1 MTERELLITGI
12 GGQGVQLAAQVI
24 AKAATLEG
32 RDVMFFGI
40 YGGMMRGGNTDSTVV
55 VADGPI
61 TAPPVVP
68 RAWSAIAMHDE
79 FWAPLEP
86 RLRADGFVL
95 VNDSTFE
102 HEILA
107 PVTVHRIGA
116 TELATELGNP
126 LGGAMVMVGAYGALT
141 GLVGADALVEAMRA
155 SVPSYR
161 QQHVVA
167 NERTIRAGWDA
178 VPAGAHPA
186 WAPDPVTAG
195 TAGGPR

>member
-1 MTERELLITGI
+1 
-12 GGQGVQLAAQVI
+12 
-24 AKAATLEG
+24 
-32 RDVMFFGI
+32 MFCGI
-40 YGGMMRGGNTDSTVV
+40 YGGRMRGGNTDSNVV

-61 TAPPVVP
+61 NAPPVVA

-107 PVTVHRIGA
+107 PVAVHRLGA

-126 LGGAMVMVGAYGALT
+126 LGGSMVMVGAYGALT
-141 GLVGADALVEAMRA
+141 GLVSVDALIEAMRA

-161 QQHVVA
+161 QQHVAA
-167 NERTIRAGWDA
+167 NERTIRAGWES
-178 VPAGAHPA
+178 VPAGTHPA

-195 TAGGPR
+195 SAGGSR

>member
-1 MTERELLITGI
+1 MTERELLVTGI
-12 GGQGVQLAAQVI
+12 GGQGVQLVAQVI

-61 TAPPVVP
+61 TAPPVVA

-79 FWAPLEP
+79 FWAPVEP
-86 RLRADGFVL
+86 RLRPDGFVL
-95 VNDSTFE
+95 VNGSTFA
-102 HEILA
+102 HEITA

-116 TELATELGNP
+116 TEIAAELANP
-126 LGGAMVMVGAYGALT
+126 LGGAMVMAGAYGGLT
-141 GLVGADALVEAMRA
+141 GLVSIDALVQAMRE

-161 QQHVVA
+161 QQHVDA

-178 VPAGAHPA
+178 VPTGAHPA
-186 WAPDPVTAG
+186 WDPVSATS
-195 TAGGPR
+195 TTRT

>member
-61 TAPPVVP
+61 NAPPVVP

-86 RLRADGFVL
+86 RLRAGGFVL
-95 VNDSTFE
+95 VNDSTFA
-102 HEILA
+102 HEITA
-107 PVTVHRIGA
+107 QVTVHRVGA

-126 LGGAMVMVGAYGALT
+126 LGGAMAMVGAYGALT
-141 GLVGADALVEAMRA
+141 ALVSIDALVEAMCA

-161 QQHVVA
+161 QQHVAA
-167 NERTIRAGWDA
+167 NARTIRAGWES
-178 VPAGAHPA
+178 VSAGAHAA
-186 WAPDPVTAG
+186 WAPDPVTAS
-195 TAGGPR
+195 ASGGPR

>member
-61 TAPPVVP
+61 TAPPVVG

-79 FWAPLEP
+79 FWEPLEP
-86 RLRADGFVL
+86 RLRTNGFVL
-95 VNDSTFE
+95 VNDSTFAR
-102 HEILA
+102 EITA
-107 PVTVHRIGA
+107 PVTVHRVAG
-116 TELATELGNP
+116 TELAAELDNP

-141 GLVGADALVEAMRA
+141 RLVSLDSLVEAMRD

-161 QQHVVA
+161 QQHLAA
-167 NERTIRAGWDA
+167 NERTLRAGWAA
-178 VPAGAHPA
+178 VPEGAHRA

-195 TAGGPR
+195 GPR

>member
-12 GGQGVQLAAQVI
+12 GGQGVQLAAQVL

-61 TAPPVVP
+61 SAPPVVA

-79 FWAPLEP
+79 FWEPLEP
-86 RLRADGFVL
+86 RLRPDAFVL

-102 HEILA
+102 REISA
-107 PVTVHRIGA
+107 PVAVHRIGA
-116 TELATELGNP
+116 TELAAELGNP
-126 LGGAMVMVGAYGALT
+126 LGGAMVMVGAYGGLT
-141 GLVGADALVEAMRA
+141 GLVSTDSLVEAMRE

-161 QQHVVA
+161 RQHVAA

-178 VPAGAHPA
+178 VPTGAHPA
-186 WAPDPVTAG
+186 WAPDPVTAAS
-195 TAGGPR
+195 TGGRG

>member
-1 MTERELLITGI
+1 VIQRELLVTGI

-24 AKAATLEG
+24 ARAATIEE
-32 RDVMFFGI
+32 RHVMFFGI

-79 FWAPLEP
+79 FWVPLEP
-86 RLRADGFVL
+86 RLRLGGFVL
-95 VNDSTFE
+95 VNDSTFS
-102 HEILA
+102 HEITA

-116 TELATELGNP
+116 TDLAAQLDNP
-126 LGGAMVMVGAYGALT
+126 LGGAMVMVGAYGGLT
-141 GLVGADALVEAMRA
+141 GLVSLDALVEAMRE

-161 QQHVVA
+161 QQHVAA

-178 VPAGAHPA
+178 VPAGAHTA
-186 WAPDPVTAG
+186 WEPVVAG
-195 TAGGPR
+195 STGGAR

>member
-1 MTERELLITGI
+1 MERELLITGI

-24 AKAATLEG
+24 ARAATLEG

-61 TAPPVVP
+61 TAPPVVA
-68 RAWSAIAMHDE
+68 RTWSAIAMHDE
-79 FWAPLEP
+79 FWAPIEP
-86 RLRADGFVL
+86 RLRPDGFVL
-95 VNDSTFE
+95 LNDSTFE
-102 HEILA
+102 HEITA

-116 TELATELGNP
+116 TELAAELGNP

-141 GLVGADALVEAMRA
+141 GIVSIDALVEAMRA

-161 QQHVVA
+161 QQHVAA

-178 VPAGAHPA
+178 VPTGAHPA
-186 WAPDPVTAG
+186 WATTPAAAG
-195 TAGGPR
+195 AAR

>member
-12 GGQGVQLAAQVI
+12 GGQGVQLAARVI
-24 AKAATLEG
+24 AKAAALED

-40 YGGMMRGGNTDSTVV
+40 YGGMMRGGSTDSTVV

-61 TAPPVVP
+61 TAPPVVA

-86 RLRADGFVL
+86 RLRSGGLVL
-95 VNDSTFE
+95 VNDSTFA
-102 HEILA
+102 HEITA

-116 TELATELGNP
+116 TELAAGLDNP
-126 LGGAMVMVGAYGALT
+126 LGGAMVMVGAYGGLT
-141 GLVGADALVEAMRA
+141 GLVSLEALVEAMKE

-161 QQHVVA
+161 QQHAAA
-167 NERTIRAGWDA
+167 NERTIRAGWDT

-186 WAPDPVTAG
+186 WEPVAANST
-195 TAGGPR
+195 GGAR

>member
-55 VADGPI
+55 VADSPI
-61 TAPPVVP
+61 TAPPVVA

-79 FWAPLEP
+79 FWAPLEH
-86 RLRADGFVL
+86 RLRAGGFVL
-95 VNDSTFE
+95 VNDSTFA
-102 HEILA
+102 HEISA

-116 TELATELGNP
+116 TELAAQLGNP
-126 LGGAMVMVGAYGALT
+126 LGGAMVMVGAYGGLT
-141 GLVGADALVEAMRA
+141 GLVSADALIEAMRE

-161 QQHVVA
+161 QQHVAA

-178 VPAGAHPA
+178 VPADAHPA
-186 WAPDPVTAG
+186 WATDPVTAG
-195 TAGGPR
+195 G

>member
-55 VADGPI
+55 IADGPI
-61 TAPPVVP
+61 TAPPVVA
-68 RAWSAIAMHDE
+68 RAWSAIAMHDQ
-79 FWAPLEP
+79 FWEPLER
-86 RLRADGFVL
+86 RLRTDGFVL
-95 VNDSTFE
+95 VNDSTFAL
-102 HEILA
+102 EIAA

-116 TELATELGNP
+116 TELAAELGNP
-126 LGGAMVMVGAYGALT
+126 LGGAMVMVGAYGGLT
-141 GLVGADALVEAMRA
+141 GLVSADALVEAMRD

-161 QQHVVA
+161 QQHVAA

-186 WAPDPVTAG
+186 WALDPLTAG
-195 TAGGPR
+195 RVGGPA